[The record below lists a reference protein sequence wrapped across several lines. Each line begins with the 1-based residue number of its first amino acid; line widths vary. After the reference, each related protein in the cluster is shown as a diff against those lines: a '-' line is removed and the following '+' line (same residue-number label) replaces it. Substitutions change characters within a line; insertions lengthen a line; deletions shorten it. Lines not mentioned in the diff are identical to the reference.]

1 MIKLSGDR
9 VAAAHSRLSRRR
21 PGALAADPGIT
32 DTEILIGDVE
42 PLTGPP
48 ALLGV
53 AASIGHKIA
62 IAEANAAGGIN
73 GRKIKYVLEDDGYV
87 TARTIQGVKKVIDVD
102 KVFAML
108 GISGSGQ
115 SIAVMPVL
123 EKAGIPTVIDVAPV
137 KHLVGAAA
145 QERVRGRAILRGRHR
160 PPRQLSRRQEP
171 RQEMGPD
178 HPGRRLR
185 HRRARRLRY
194 RGQGQEAQRGLQRQL
209 QEGPAGLLVRHAAAQ
224 GVRRRGVPGRRHHRR
239 EHRDDEGAREAQHQA
254 GRPASSGPAASSRC

>member
-1 MIKLSGDR
+1 MIKYLATASLLL
-9 VAAAHSRLSRRR
+9 A
-21 PGALAADPGIT
+21 GAYLNAGNAIAGDPGIT

-87 TARTIQGVKKVIDVD
+87 TARTIQGLRKVIDVD

-115 SIAVMPVL
+115 SIAAMPVL
-123 EKAGIPTVIDVAPV
+123 EKYGTPTVISVGPV
-137 KHLVGAAA
+137 KPLWEPTRKNVFIVGQAYEEGIRDLVT
-145 QERVRGRAILRGRHR
+145 
-160 PPRQLSRRQEP
+160 
-171 RQEMGPD
+171 
-178 HPGRRLR
+178 
-185 HRRARRLRY
+185 
-194 RGQGQEAQRGLQRQL
+194 
-209 QEGPAGLLVRHAAAQ
+209 
-224 GVRRRGVPGRRHHRR
+224 
-239 EHRDDEGAREAQHQA
+239 
-254 GRPASSGPAASSRC
+254 

>member
-1 MIKLSGDR
+1 MIKYLATASLLLAG
-9 VAAAHSRLSRRR
+9 AYLTTG
-21 PGALAADPGIT
+21 PALAADPGIT

-53 AASIGHKIA
+53 AASIGHKTA
-62 IAEANAAGGIN
+62 VAEANAAGGIN

-123 EKAGIPTVIDVAPV
+123 LNSGLPTVIDVAPV
-137 KHLVGAAA
+137 KFLW
-145 QERVRGRAILRGRHR
+145 E
-160 PPRQLSRRQEP
+160 PPRKNVFVV
-171 RQEMGPD
+171 GPSAVID
-178 HPGRRLR
+178 VF
-185 HRRARRLRY
+185 HRFK
-194 RGQGQEAQRGLQRQL
+194 
-209 QEGPAGLLVRHAAAQ
+209 
-224 GVRRRGVPGRRHHRR
+224 
-239 EHRDDEGAREAQHQA
+239 
-254 GRPASSGPAASSRC
+254 